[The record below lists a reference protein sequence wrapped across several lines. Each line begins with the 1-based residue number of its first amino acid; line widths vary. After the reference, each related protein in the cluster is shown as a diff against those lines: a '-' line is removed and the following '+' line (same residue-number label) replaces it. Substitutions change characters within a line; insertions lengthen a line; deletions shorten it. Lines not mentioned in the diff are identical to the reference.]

1 MSGNETTGRLTFR
14 SRLGAPFP
22 RNMQRSLPFII
33 IGIVVVVFTAGGVL
47 LLHAKVPKSVKIATG
62 VPGAEP
68 PHVRGGAQARVTLEE
83 FGDFQCPTSGMVST
97 VLQQVEHDYGDKVR
111 VIFREFPLALHPFA
125 FTAACAAESASLQD
139 RFWPMH
145 DQLFEHAAQW
155 AKDSPPAGTEAPIEK
170 LAWVRKTYI
179 EYAIEVGVNLE
190 RFYADFD
197 TEKVT
202 SRIKA
207 DQARGAS
214 LGVDQTPVLFLNG
227 VKIPFTSFNTV
238 EALHKV
244 IDAALAGKPP
254 QPDTST
260 PIPIQTP
267 SATP

>member
-1 MSGNETTGRLTFR
+1 
-14 SRLGAPFP
+14 
-22 RNMQRSLPFII
+22 MQRSLSFVI
-33 IGIVVVVFTAGGVL
+33 IGIIVVFAAGGVL
-47 LLHAKVPKSVKIATG
+47 VLYGKVPKPVKIATG

-68 PHVRGGAQARVTLEE
+68 PHVRGGAQAQVTLEE
-83 FGDFQCPTSGMVST
+83 FGDFQCPRCGIVSN

-111 VIFREFPLALHPFA
+111 VIFREFPLTMHPFA
-125 FTAACAAESASLQD
+125 FTAACAAESAGLQD

-145 DQLFEHAAQW
+145 DQLFEHVEEW

-170 LAWVRKTYI
+170 LAVVRKTYI
-179 EYAIEVGVNLE
+179 KYATRAGVDLE
-190 RFYADFD
+190 QFYADFD
-197 TEKVT
+197 SEKVT

-214 LGVDQTPVLFLNG
+214 LGVDQTPVLLLNG

-260 PIPIQTP
+260 PVPVQTP